1 MVEVVEAVEEVEGL
15 SVEEQLQAGRRE
27 KMLKECA
34 QAWNGFIEGLLKAHG
49 AWERYCR
56 FRLNESIQLEE
67 YPLEIQKIFYLVN
80 PYGEFSLLVD
90 DQLTRPPVEEFLK
103 SQLVKI

>member
-1 MVEVVEAVEEVEGL
+1 VEVVEVVEEKEEGP
-15 SVEEQLQAGRRE
+15 SVEEQRRE

-67 YPLEIQKIFYLVN
+67 YPLEVQKIFYLVN

-90 DQLTRPPVEEFLK
+90 DQLTRPPVEEYLK

>member
-1 MVEVVEAVEEVEGL
+1 VVKEKEEGP

-90 DQLTRPPVEEFLK
+90 DQLTRPPVEEYLK